1 MLSPMA
7 GGGYLVLGIDP
18 GLDITGY
25 GALAFGRG
33 EPAIVEAGALRT
45 DAHATMARR
54 ITQIYADVAELLGEL
69 KPDLVAIEQLY
80 AHYKHPRTAILM
92 GHARGVV
99 LLAAEQA
106 GVATRHLAATQV
118 KKSITGNGHASKGQ
132 IQRAVQSLFHLD
144 DLPEPPDVADALAI
158 ALCAGRRA
166 SAE

>member
-1 MLSPMA
+1 MRVM
-7 GGGYLVLGIDP
+7 GIDP
-18 GLDITGY
+18 GLRTTGY
-25 GALAFGRG
+25 GLVELVGQTI
-33 EPAIVEAGALRT
+33 EPTLCEAGVIRVDAKQPLEQRLGQLHKELDVLVEQLRPSR
-45 DAHATMARR
+45 MA
-54 ITQIYADVAELLGEL
+54 VE
-69 KPDLVAIEQLY
+69 KLY

-106 GVATRHLAATQV
+106 GVATRHPAATQV
-118 KKSITGNGHASKGQ
+118 KKSLTGNGHASKGQ
-132 IQRAVQSLFHLD
+132 IQRAVQSLFQLE